1 MDGRT
6 DMTKLIVAFRNFADA
21 PKYTERC
28 ITMLHG
34 KFMSPATIQIM
45 RTLPVFGR
53 NYIPT
58 NF

>member
-1 MDGRT
+1 MDGQT

-21 PKYTERC
+21 AKYTECC
-28 ITMLHG
+28 ITMFHD
-34 KFMSPATIQIM
+34 KFMSPATMQIM

>member
-1 MDGRT
+1 
-6 DMTKLIVAFRNFADA
+6 MTKLTVAFRNFADA
-21 PKYTERC
+21 PKYTEC
-28 ITMLHG
+28 CLTMLHG

-58 NF
+58 DF